1 MSIIQDRITLIVS
14 RYIEL
19 KIWEDRY
26 KLLIEDG
33 KKMPLM
39 DEALKIEQNLVKGC
53 QSQVWFS
60 ANLQDGKIYFSAD
73 SDASIVKGIV
83 AILWF
88 VYNGSTPDE
97 ILQTKPDFVE
107 QIGLRQHLS
116 MSRANGLNSM
126 LKQISFYAMAFK
138 VKLAQKST

>member
-1 MSIIQDRITLIVS
+1 MSTIQERINQIVS

-19 KIWEDRY
+19 KVWEDRY
-26 KLLIEDG
+26 KLLIDDG
-33 KKMPLM
+33 KKMPAM
-39 DEALKIEQNLVKGC
+39 DEAQKIEQNLVKGC

-83 AILWF
+83 SILWF

-138 VKLAQKST
+138 IKLGQ

>member
-1 MSIIQDRITLIVS
+1 MSNMQDRINQIVA
-14 RYIEL
+14 RYVEL
-19 KIWEDRY
+19 KVWEDRY

-33 KKMPLM
+33 KKMPAM
-39 DEALKIEQNLVKGC
+39 DESLKTEKNLVKGC

-60 ANLQDGKIYFSAD
+60 ANLTDGKIYFSAD

-83 AILWF
+83 SILWF
-88 VYNGSTPDE
+88 VYNGATPDE
-97 ILQTKPDFVE
+97 ILQIKPDFVE

-138 VKLAQKST
+138 VKLGQ

>member
-1 MSIIQDRITLIVS
+1 MSNIQDRITQIVS
-14 RYIEL
+14 RYDQL

-26 KLLIEDG
+26 KLLIDDG
-33 KKMPLM
+33 KKMPAM
-39 DEALKIEQNLVKGC
+39 DEALKVEKNIVKGC
-53 QSQVWFS
+53 QSQVWF
-60 ANLQDGKIYFSAD
+60 AADLKDGKIYFSAD

-83 AILWF
+83 SILWF

-97 ILQTKPDFVE
+97 ILQTKPDFVD

-138 VKLAQKST
+138 VKLGQ